1 MTAIVTITRTVVKL
15 TTVHNGRKTRLYT
28 QPLDELTVDPVL
40 YLTLQLLRDCG
51 YDIKVRNLL

>member
-1 MTAIVTITRTVVKL
+1 MTAIVTITRTVIKL

-28 QPLDELTVDPVL
+28 QALDELTVDPVL
-40 YLTLQLLRDCG
+40 YLTLQVLRECG